1 MSEKTIKETLMSLE
15 EHLSTSIINAENSS
29 SKISK
34 RVLSINGMTGAK
46 TRHFYNNL
54 CSMDDTRYLEIGTW
68 RGSSICSAIYRNKL
82 SAICIDDFSE
92 GFDIWDS
99 RHPRDELNSNI
110 ERFKR
115 NNDIRFIES
124 SCWDVDVDSL
134 PKFNI
139 YMYDGD
145 HEEEAQFKALDHF
158 LNCLDD
164 EFIFVVDDW
173 NWEEVQKG
181 TRRAIRELGIETIFE
196 KEVTWDGDIERD
208 GWWNG
213 VGTFVLKMRG

>member
-1 MSEKTIKETLMSLE
+1 MSLE

-115 NNDIRFIES
+115 NNDNTLSYLWF
-124 SCWDVDVDSL
+124 
-134 PKFNI
+134 
-139 YMYDGD
+139 
-145 HEEEAQFKALDHF
+145 
-158 LNCLDD
+158 
-164 EFIFVVDDW
+164 
-173 NWEEVQKG
+173 
-181 TRRAIRELGIETIFE
+181 
-196 KEVTWDGDIERD
+196 
-208 GWWNG
+208 
-213 VGTFVLKMRG
+213 